1 MRIRLCVLAAIASL
15 ALAGCSSAPGT
26 PGKSSLWSWGEDT
39 PPPASGETTGSISKS
54 AMAETTGSIGAPVEP
69 AADPRVVKDAML
81 GSDPSD
87 DLSLGKRHYRERQYG
102 LAEQHFRRAVE
113 RLPRDGEAW
122 LGLAASYDRLRRYE
136 LADRAY
142 HEALTIY
149 GPRPEVLNNIGYS
162 YMLRGDLRKARAKF
176 QEAQARD
183 PENPTIA
190 NNLALVEE
198 AAHRRKGLN

>member
-1 MRIRLCVLAAIASL
+1 MRIRLCVLVASASV
-15 ALAGCSSAPGT
+15 ALAGCSAA

-39 PPPASGETTGSISKS
+39 PPPATAQLRPTADPEPTGSIR
-54 AMAETTGSIGAPVEP
+54 P
-69 AADPRVVKDAML
+69 AAEAAPNPLVVKESML
-81 GSDPSD
+81 GSDPND
-87 DLSLGKRHYRERQYG
+87 DLALGKRHYQERQYG

-142 HEALTIY
+142 REALAIY

-162 YMLRGDLRKARAKF
+162 YLLRGDLRKARAKF
-176 QEAQARD
+176 EEAQAKD
-183 PENPTIA
+183 PGNPTIA
-190 NNLALVEE
+190 NNIALVDE
-198 AAHRRKGLN
+198 AAKRRKGLN

>member
-1 MRIRLCVLAAIASL
+1 MRVRLCVLAALASL
-15 ALAGCSSAPGT
+15 ALAGCSAT

-39 PPPASGETTGSISKS
+39 PPPAGAETTGSISKS
-54 AMAETTGSIGAPVEP
+54 ALAETTGSIGTPAEAAP
-69 AADPRVVKDAML
+69 DPRVVKDAML
-81 GSDPSD
+81 GADAND

-142 HEALTIY
+142 REALAIY

-162 YMLRGDLRKARAKF
+162 FMLRGDLRRARAKF
-176 QEAQARD
+176 LEAQAQD

-190 NNLALVEE
+190 NNLALVDE